1 MGLLF
6 GVISPERQTVFEKS
20 SLIQA
25 VSERNNYPVLQYKNE
40 QLVFAKHKFLQTAG
54 SASEVDLPERDGII
68 VVASAMLDNRMGLA
82 DLLGLKRADLAK
94 ISDSEL
100 IRRAYLQWGERCA
113 QYLDGMFA
121 FAVWDSN
128 REQLFLAR
136 DQAGIGSLY
145 YVQTD
150 GFFAFASTQK
160 QLKAL
165 GGKFCQVD
173 INAISRLIK
182 EKGIYRIP
190 EADYTKTVHKNIF
203 QLPPGY
209 CGGWRLAAGSSMMAA
224 GGLSLTK
231 YYDLEDNIRPLRLR
245 SNREYE
251 EAYMAC
257 IKSAVVTAM
266 GGQTAVAS
274 EMSSG
279 FDSSVV
285 SCIAAN
291 ELRKSGVRLQ
301 SYISTPPDATGL
313 KPVSPHHLVDEYP
326 LAKLIAD
333 FNGNIDLTACG
344 QGEGNAYTLI
354 DDCLDW
360 LEFPVY
366 NFCNMGWILNI
377 RRRAASEGAKV
388 ILNASMGNMV
398 ISCGN
403 YGRAAGQLIKEH
415 NWLTLTGLVA
425 NRFAHSPLSWSGF
438 KGTVGPL
445 VRYYKPKRT
454 TAVDDALLWRDL
466 CGSAERFARLDESYK
481 AFDDYLRMYVYASIY
496 GKKSSGMAQMA
507 AIGSAVRDPLQSR
520 KVFEFARSLPPE
532 QWALDYDDRS
542 LIRRGSVGLL
552 PDEKRLSKSRGLQ
565 GTDWLKQLAP
575 DWSKVL
581 LAARSALELP
591 EIGELA
597 NQTEF
602 ANCLQR
608 NSELKV
614 LDHQASDVR
623 AIMQLAVLGRFFSN
637 I

>member
-6 GVISPERQTVFEKS
+6 GVMSRQRLDVLEKS
-20 SLIQA
+20 RMIRA
-25 VSERNNYPVLQYKNE
+25 ISERYNYPVLQYNND
-40 QLVFAKHKFLQTAG
+40 QLAFGKHKFLATAG
-54 SASEVDLPERDGII
+54 SVCEVNITERDGI
-68 VVASAMLDNRMGLA
+68 VVVSSSMLDNRKELA
-82 DLLGLKRADLAK
+82 DLLGLNRADLVKFA
-94 ISDSEL
+94 DSEL
-100 IRRAYLQWGERCA
+100 IRRAYLRWGESCA
-113 QYLDGMFA
+113 RYLDGMFA

-145 YVQTD
+145 YVQAED
-150 GFFAFASTQK
+150 FFAFASTQK

-165 GGKFCQVD
+165 AGKFCEVD

-190 EADYTKTVHKNIF
+190 ETDYTKTVYKNLF
-203 QLPPGY
+203 QLPTGY
-209 CGGWRLAAGSSMMAA
+209 SGSWRLAAG
-224 GGLSLTK
+224 GLQLTR
-231 YYDLEDNIRPLRLR
+231 YYDLEDNIKPLKLK

-257 IKSAVVTAM
+257 ISDAVVTAM
-266 GGQTAVAS
+266 GGQTAVAC

-291 ELRKSGVRLQ
+291 ELKKSGVRLKA
-301 SYISTPPDATGL
+301 YISTPPDKAGL
-313 KPVSPHHLVDEYP
+313 QPVSSHHLVDEYP

-333 FNGNIDLTACG
+333 YNGNIDLTPCG
-344 QGEGNAYTLI
+344 QGAGNAYTLI

-377 RRRAASEGAKV
+377 RRRAARDGAKV

-403 YGRAAGQLIKEH
+403 YGRAVGQLIKEH
-415 NWLTLTGLVA
+415 SWLTLTGLVG
-425 NRFAHSPLSWSGF
+425 NRLAHSSMSWNGF
-438 KGTVGPL
+438 KGLVGPL

-454 TAVDDALLWRDL
+454 SVADETLLWHDL
-466 CGSAERFARLDESYK
+466 CGSAERFSRLDESYK
-481 AFDDYLRMYVYASIY
+481 SFDDYLRMYVYASIY
-496 GKKSSGMAQMA
+496 GKKSSGMTQMA
-507 AIGSAVRDPLQSR
+507 DIGAAVRDPLQSR
-520 KVFEFARSLPPE
+520 KVFEFARSMPPE

-542 LIRRGSVGLL
+542 LIRRGSIGLL

-575 DWSKVL
+575 DWPKVL
-581 LAARSALELP
+581 QAAQAALELP
-591 EIGELA
+591 
-597 NQTEF
+597 QV
-602 ANCLQR
+602 
-608 NSELKV
+608 SELTDCDGFRDCIARSRELDV
-614 LDHQASDVR
+614 FDHQSADVR
-623 AIMQLAVLGRFFSN
+623 AIMQLAVLGRFFL
-637 I
+637 

>member
-1 MGLLF
+1 MC
-6 GVISPERQTVFEKS
+6 I
-20 SLIQA
+20 
-25 VSERNNYPVLQYKNE
+25 
-40 QLVFAKHKFLQTAG
+40 
-54 SASEVDLPERDGII
+54 RD
-68 VVASAMLDNRMGLA
+68 
-82 DLLGLKRADLAK
+82 
-94 ISDSEL
+94 
-100 IRRAYLQWGERCA
+100 
-113 QYLDGMFA
+113 
-121 FAVWDSN
+121 
-128 REQLFLAR
+128 
-136 DQAGIGSLY
+136 
-145 YVQTD
+145 
-150 GFFAFASTQK
+150 
-160 QLKAL
+160 
-165 GGKFCQVD
+165 
-173 INAISRLIK
+173 
-182 EKGIYRIP
+182 
-190 EADYTKTVHKNIF
+190 
-203 QLPPGY
+203 
-209 CGGWRLAAGSSMMAA
+209 
-224 GGLSLTK
+224 
-231 YYDLEDNIRPLRLR
+231 
-245 SNREYE
+245 
-251 EAYMAC
+251 
-257 IKSAVVTAM
+257 
-266 GGQTAVAS
+266 
-274 EMSSG
+274 
-279 FDSSVV
+279 
-285 SCIAAN
+285 
-291 ELRKSGVRLQ
+291 
-301 SYISTPPDATGL
+301 
-313 KPVSPHHLVDEYP
+313 
-326 LAKLIAD
+326 
-333 FNGNIDLTACG
+333 
-344 QGEGNAYTLI
+344 
-354 DDCLDW
+354 
-360 LEFPVY
+360 
-366 NFCNMGWILNI
+366 
-377 RRRAASEGAKV
+377 
-388 ILNASMGNMV
+388 
-398 ISCGN
+398 
-403 YGRAAGQLIKEH
+403 
-415 NWLTLTGLVA
+415 
-425 NRFAHSPLSWSGF
+425 RFAHSPLSWSGF